1 MLALFLALLMP
12 LSEPP
17 AGVVDTGPI
26 EAVYL
31 PAAWS
36 GPIVA
41 APFSERAFE

>member
-1 MLALFLALLMP
+1 MLALILALLTP
-12 LSEPP
+12 ISEPP
-17 AGVVDTGPI
+17 TGMVDTGPI

-31 PAAWS
+31 PASWS

>member
-1 MLALFLALLMP
+1 MITLILALLMP

-31 PAAWS
+31 PAEWS

-41 APFSERAFE
+41 APFGERAFE